1 LEVQPHAY
9 LTRSKYFTRL
19 KEYFDLFDRKQILVL
34 KSEDLSLRPH
44 ENFKKILEFLEVNAS
59 AQLLLPPKYSSP
71 SVKDPSVQ
79 IELRNYFEDRFPDV
93 IESIR
98 KEKSFASLT
107 TNDEDKKKFDLLR
120 ANLVE
125 SGKLSL
131 TTSNRKLLKKLL
143 AKEILCLKGVVGF
156 PINDWV

>member
-1 LEVQPHAY
+1 MSQ
-9 LTRSKYFTRL
+9 K
-19 KEYFDLFDRKQILVL
+19 I
-34 KSEDLSLRPH
+34 KSIQLC
-44 ENFKKILEFLEVNAS
+44 KFLEVNTS
-59 AQLLLPPKYSSP
+59 VQLLLPPKYSSP
-71 SVKDPSVQ
+71 SVKDRSVQ

-131 TTSNRKLLKKLL
+131 TTSNRKLLKKL
-143 AKEILCLKGVVGF
+143 F
-156 PINDWV
+156 Y

>member
-1 LEVQPHAY
+1 MSQ
-9 LTRSKYFTRL
+9 K
-19 KEYFDLFDRKQILVL
+19 I
-34 KSEDLSLRPH
+34 KSIQLC
-44 ENFKKILEFLEVNAS
+44 KFLEVNTS
-59 AQLLLPPKYSSP
+59 VQLLLPPKYSSP

-156 PINDWV
+156 SINDWV